1 MRTQDP
7 AGVRSDFLSSLV
19 DIETAFK
26 ATQVGVADEQ
36 AKRLIA
42 EYLLVAVATLFEG
55 FLSDL
60 FVAYINRDSE
70 KFRGFLI
77 GKISIAAEDEYAK
90 RAVKHV
96 ERSMPHLSVDRIKE
110 ILDPTGYNITFK
122 STAKMKEAAGTWLS
136 DADKAHI
143 VGVAAAE
150 CAVIDFV
157 KAVRNYLAHRS
168 EAARAKIDEAL
179 FATDLPD
186 VFRRNT
192 NSVGDVGAY
201 LLNKQ
206 SGQLRFE
213 HMLNHVRQL
222 GAKLCP

>member
-7 AGVRSDFLSSLV
+7 AVIRSDFLSSLI

-36 AKRLIA
+36 AKKLVA
-42 EYLLVAVATLFEG
+42 EYLFVATATLFEG
-55 FLSDL
+55 YLSDL

-70 KFRGFLI
+70 KLRGFLI
-77 GKISIAAEDEYAK
+77 SKISIDAEDEYAR

-96 ERSMPHLSVDRIKE
+96 ESSIPHLSVDRIKE
-110 ILDPTGYNITFK
+110 ILDPSGYNITFK
-122 STAKMKEAAGTWLS
+122 TTAKMKEAAGTWLS

-143 VGVAAAE
+143 VGVSAAE
-150 CAVIDFV
+150 CAVIDFI

-168 EAARAKIDEAL
+168 EAARAKMDEAL

-186 VFRRNT
+186 VFRRNANAVT
-192 NSVGDVGAY
+192 DVGAY
-201 LLNKQ
+201 LLSRQ
-206 SGQLRFE
+206 STLLRFE
-213 HMLNHVRQL
+213 HALNQVRQL
-222 GAKLCP
+222 GAKFCP